1 MPEFRQSNQ
10 SRDFIKRDETE
21 EQQKFYIKMGTI
33 LHNLFS
39 TIRTVDDIDGALKQ
53 LELDGLLYDQDL
65 TPEKIKEMIR
75 KRLESPKV
83 AKWFDKELTIL
94 NECSILTVENGKVAE
109 YRPDRVMQNS
119 KKETIVVDFKFGRP
133 KVEHHEQVRK
143 YISLL
148 KSMGHH
154 RVKGYLWY
162 VYPNRIV
169 EVIK

>member
-1 MPEFRQSNQ
+1 MELTGIGSDAKTDDISFCYNEIYVPDSSKKSNEKKDTNVLSAYSQPLEIKINVTPEMPEFRQSNQ

-83 AKWFDKELTIL
+83 AKWFGKELTIL
-94 NECSILTVENGKVAE
+94 NECS
-109 YRPDRVMQNS
+109 DS
-119 KKETIVVDFKFGRP
+119 
-133 KVEHHEQVRK
+133 
-143 YISLL
+143 
-148 KSMGHH
+148 
-154 RVKGYLWY
+154 
-162 VYPNRIV
+162 
-169 EVIK
+169 

>member
-1 MPEFRQSNQ
+1 
-10 SRDFIKRDETE
+10 
-21 EQQKFYIKMGTI
+21 
-33 LHNLFS
+33 
-39 TIRTVDDIDGALKQ
+39 
-53 LELDGLLYDQDL
+53 
-65 TPEKIKEMIR
+65 MIR

-94 NECSILTVENGKVAE
+94 NECSILTVENGKMAE

-119 KKETIVVDFKFGRP
+119 KNETIVVDFKFGKQ

-143 YISLL
+143 YIGLL